1 MLRKSDLDLIQSSL
15 AELDAVR
22 DSVSEASRICVR
34 SSNRAIIE
42 LHRGDLK
49 RAAEHLA
56 AAEEALKDL
65 QKALRKRRELK
76 SMGAVTLAYQEYAE
90 AKLHFGVATKERI
103 LSFREVGVEVEP
115 YLLGLLDFI
124 GELRRMCLNFLRA
137 GQLSRSERALEMM
150 EGIYEDLYSI
160 DHTAIVSGFRPKMDA
175 ARRIIE
181 STRGDVV
188 SESRKL
194 MLENALKDFEE
205 RVLGRLSVQKWGG
218 RRSGASSS

>member
-1 MLRKSDLDLIQSSL
+1 MLRKTDLDHIQNSL
-15 AELDAVR
+15 AELDVAR
-22 DSVSEASRICVR
+22 DSVSEASRVCVR

-49 RAAEHLA
+49 RAAEHIA
-56 AAEEALKDL
+56 GAEEALRDL
-65 QKALRKRRELK
+65 ERALGKRRELK
-76 SMGAVTLAYQEYAE
+76 CMGAVTLAYQEYAE
-90 AKLHFGVATKERI
+90 AKLHFGMATKDRI

-124 GELRRMCLNFLRA
+124 GELRRMCLNYLRA
-137 GQLSRSERALEMM
+137 GELSRSESILKMM

-160 DHTAIVSGFRPKMDA
+160 DHTAIISGFRPKMDA

-194 MLENALKDFEE
+194 MLENALRDFEE
-205 RVLGRLSVQKWGG
+205 RVFGRLSAQKGG
-218 RRSGASSS
+218 CRRSGASSA

>member
-1 MLRKSDLDLIQSSL
+1 MLRKSDLDFIQGSL
-15 AELDAVR
+15 AELDAAR

-34 SSNRAIIE
+34 SSNRAVIE

-49 RAAEHLA
+49 RAAEYLA
-56 AAEEALKDL
+56 GAEEALRDL
-65 QKALRKRRELK
+65 GRALRKRRELK
-76 SMGAVTLAYQEYAE
+76 CMGAVTLAYQEYAE
-90 AKLHFGVATKERI
+90 AKLHFGMATKERI

-124 GELRRMCLNFLRA
+124 GELRRMCLNFLRV
-137 GQLSRSERALEMM
+137 GQLSKSERALEIM
-150 EGIYEDLYSI
+150 EGIYEDLYLI
-160 DHTAIVSGFRPKMDA
+160 DHTAIIPGFRPKMDA

-205 RVLGRLSVQKWGG
+205 RVLGRLSARKGGG
-218 RRSGASSS
+218 RRP